1 MAGLLCAKMGS
12 DRAEA
17 GESRTW
23 RASAARW
30 GWLAVIAMAVVGGA
44 LWSSARRQDRAFVA
58 VEKLLSSEDVSV
70 AIREVAAYQR
80 EYPDDSRVFALRARI
95 HLKLGQ
101 PREAARLFEQHG
113 AATAVDLQ
121 AWGRA
126 YLMQSQWSHAAPILA
141 RFLQLEPNDAS
152 GLYDLM
158 VCNTRLTRF
167 LDALEL
173 AKRLVKIPGYE
184 VVGNLY
190 LGTVYSDLTNS
201 EQAAMHFAKV
211 LELDP
216 ELRKLTVPPEEF
228 LTEYG
233 STLVSLGKGDEAIK
247 VLKRSLENRPMADA
261 AVSLG
266 QAYLQIGDTQQ
277 AAANWEL
284 AVKLNPAA
292 NRALEG
298 LADLALREGNAQ
310 KALEWLSPLQES
322 ATLEPA
328 TTYLFQQAYQRSGD
342 LQKAEVW
349 KARTA
354 QLRKRN
360 QVAAVIDR
368 LQVEAP
374 NSYWAQIARAY
385 RFAEVGN
392 WSEAEGLLQQLRDN
406 ETPHPFVQQLSTAVK
421 THGKLPPLE
430 GMPVQNF

>member
-1 MAGLLCAKMGS
+1 MAGLLRAKMSS

-17 GESRTW
+17 DESRAW
-23 RASAARW
+23 RTSAARW
-30 GWLAVIAMAVVGGA
+30 SCLAVVAMVIVGGT
-44 LWSSARRQDRAFVA
+44 LWSSARRQERALVS
-58 VEKLLSSEDVSV
+58 VEKSLSSKDTSV

-80 EYPDDSRVFALRARI
+80 EYPDDSRVFALRARF

-184 VVGNLY
+184 VMGNLY

-201 EQAAMHFAKV
+201 EKAAVHFAKV

-216 ELRKLTVPPEEF
+216 ELRTLTIPPEEF

-233 STLVSLGKGDEAIK
+233 STLVSLGKGDEAIQ
-247 VLKRSLENRPMADA
+247 VLKRSLEVRPMADT

-266 QAYLQIGDTQQ
+266 QAHLQIGESEQ

-284 AVKLNPAA
+284 ALKLNPAA
-292 NRALEG
+292 NRAREG
-298 LADLALREGNAQ
+298 LADLALRGGNAQ

-322 ATLEPA
+322 ALLEPA

-342 LQKAEVW
+342 LQQAEVW

-354 QLRKRN
+354 QLRRRN

-374 NSYWAQIARAY
+374 NSYWAQVARAY
-385 RFAEVGN
+385 RFAEAGN
-392 WSEAEGLLQQLRDN
+392 WSEAEGLLQQVRDD
-406 ETPHPFVQQLSTAVK
+406 ETPHPFVQRLSAAVK
-421 THGKLPPLE
+421 ARGTLPSLE

>member
-1 MAGLLCAKMGS
+1 MGS
-12 DRAEA
+12 EHADA
-17 GESRTW
+17 GESRNW
-23 RASAARW
+23 RTSAARW
-30 GWLAVIAMAVVGGA
+30 VVLVVVAMAVVGGT
-44 LWSSARRQDRAFVA
+44 LWTSARRQEKAFVA
-58 VEKLLSSEDVSV
+58 VEKLLQSGDVSV

-95 HLKLGQ
+95 HLKVGQ
-101 PREAARLFEQHG
+101 PREAIRLFEQHG
-113 AATAVDLQ
+113 AASAADLQ

-126 YLMQSQWSHAAPILA
+126 YLMQSQWSQAAPILA
-141 RFLQLEPNDAS
+141 RFLQLEPQNAG

-158 VCNTRLTRF
+158 VCHTRLSRF

-173 AKRLVKIPGYE
+173 AKRLVQIPGYE
-184 VVGNLY
+184 VVGHLY
-190 LGTVYSDLTNS
+190 LGTVYSDLLN
-201 EQAAMHFAKV
+201 EQEAASHFAKV

-216 ELRKLTVPPEEF
+216 ELRKLTIPPEDF

-247 VLKRSLENRPMADA
+247 ILKRGLETRPMADA

-277 AAANWEL
+277 AIANWEL
-284 AVKLNPAA
+284 AVTLNPDAH
-292 NRALEG
+292 RALEG
-298 LADLALREGNAQ
+298 LADQALRAGNAQ
-310 KALEWLSPLQES
+310 KALEWLGPLENS

-328 TTYLFQQAYQRSGD
+328 TTYLFQQAYQRLGD
-342 LQKAEVW
+342 LQKAAVW
-349 KARTA
+349 QARTT

-385 RFAEVGN
+385 RFAESGN
-392 WSEAEGLLQQLRDN
+392 WSEAAELLQQVRDG
-406 ETPHPFVQQLSTAVK
+406 ETTHPFVQQLATAVK
-421 THGKLPPLE
+421 ARGKLPPLE